1 MILPVMLYC
10 SNVFVGMTQLK
21 KQRFETFQDC
31 AMRIINGNRK
41 SDVKLPRINHL
52 RNRLFALEVF
62 KCLNG
67 IVPKAFENYFTRNSH
82 KMNTRNNNKSV
93 VIPKVRTEL
102 DVKPSRS
109 KEQRYLITYPTTCKL
124 KHHF

>member
-10 SNVFVGMTQLK
+10 SNVFVGMTQSK
-21 KQRFETFQDC
+21 KQRFETFQDR
-31 AMRIINGNRK
+31 AMQIINGSRK

-52 RNRLFALEVF
+52 RNRLCALEVF

-93 VIPKVRTEL
+93 IIPKVRTETGRKTFSFQGAKVF
-102 DVKPSRS
+102 DNPPNNF
-109 KEQRYLITYPTTCKL
+109 PT
-124 KHHF
+124 